1 VEGRQTLSSRSQLGE
16 CVCQPRRWQM
26 NVEEF
31 TKKRQIG
38 FRHDLPFAPP
48 VLRRSELYT
57 LTFHPGARLARQ
69 TVGGGLRVI
78 AGISHPKWVN
88 RASASVRVRRSGR
101 VSGGW
106 TIVGADRA
114 LLFVLCRPVRAVFA
128 NPSPGPAPI
137 DQSLQVS
144 LMTPSSSSP
153 KCSCHTSFQ
162 TSPIPTC
169 GRGPR
174 RECSWQDNQ
183 RVQ

>member
-1 VEGRQTLSSRSQLGE
+1 MDVA
-16 CVCQPRRWQM
+16 
-26 NVEEF
+26 EF

-57 LTFHPGARLARQ
+57 LTFHPGARLTRQ
-69 TVGGGLRVI
+69 AVGGGLRVI
-78 AGISHPKWVN
+78 TGIRHPKWVN

-106 TIVGADRA
+106 TRVGADRA

-128 NPSPGPAPI
+128 KSSPGPASI

-144 LMTPSSSSP
+144 LMTPSSSP
-153 KCSCHTSFQ
+153 ECSCHTSFQ

-169 GRGPR
+169 GRGPHR
-174 RECSWQDNQ
+174 DAHGKTISAYSRY
-183 RVQ
+183 